1 MDTGGVNIKITT
13 EANLPISKSEEIMR
27 KVNLLIKEEG
37 KLLRVSGSIGVMSIG
52 SGSGI
57 DHISIVATY
66 VYRYKRKEDIWE
78 ISTSLRE
85 KISKIENVKF

>member
-1 MDTGGVNIKITT
+1 MY
-13 EANLPISKSEEIMR
+13 R
-27 KVNLLIKEEG
+27 QEEG
-37 KLLRVSGSIGVMSIG
+37 KLLRVSGSIGSEAGVMSIG

-66 VYRYKRKEDIWE
+66 VYRYKRKKDIWE